1 MYIIYINL
9 HNSLLLNFGP
19 CKMNFVPSV
28 KHSSMVNVVKQV
40 RLQQEQAQKDF
51 LMMVQLQPDES
62 YAFSFVV
69 IVAAD
74 DASPTVPTTIGYP
87 QVCRTNP

>member
-1 MYIIYINL
+1 
-9 HNSLLLNFGP
+9 
-19 CKMNFVPSV
+19 MNFVPSV
-28 KHSSMVNVVKQV
+28 KHNSVVDVVKQV

-51 LMMVQLQPDES
+51 LMMLQLQPDES

-74 DASPTVPTTIGYP
+74 DALPTVPTTIGYP
-87 QVCRTNP
+87 EVRRAIVDSKR